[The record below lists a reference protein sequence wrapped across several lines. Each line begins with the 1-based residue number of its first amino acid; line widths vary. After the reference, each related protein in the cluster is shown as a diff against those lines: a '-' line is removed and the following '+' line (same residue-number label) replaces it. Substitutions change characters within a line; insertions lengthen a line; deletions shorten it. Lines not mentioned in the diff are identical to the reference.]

1 MVSARVSLDI
11 EAGMVEIAGLFFF
24 FLQSCSLRSNFVIY
38 ELMSVQVIWMMK
50 IRRLDPH
57 SRPRERPKLIR
68 SHGVVLPLN
77 NFS

>member
-1 MVSARVSLDI
+1 MISARVFLDI
-11 EAGMVEIAGLFFF
+11 EASMVEIAGFFF

-38 ELMSVQVIWMMK
+38 ELLSVQVIWMMK
-50 IRRLDPH
+50 IRRLDPY

-68 SHGVVLPLN
+68 CHGVVLPLN